1 MMEPVSAKVGAFL
14 RRYNLAGA
22 KLIVAVSGGPDSVC
36 LLHTLVGLKTE
47 LSLTLHVAHLD
58 HGLRGD
64 SAGDATYVVQMAQ
77 GLGVPVTAQKAD
89 IHSHSRDNRLG
100 VEEAARELRYR
111 FMAELAEELGTP
123 YIVTGHTFNDYVET
137 VLLHV
142 IRGTGLQG
150 LIGLKPLTPWTQDK
164 HQIVLVRPLLDIKR
178 VESENY
184 CQEAGLEPRLDP
196 TNLSLAPLRNRI
208 RLELLPLLREY
219 NPGIEKVLLRLST
232 NVRADLKY
240 LDDEVAGVWDG
251 VVHETEWAV
260 TLDKEGLLRLPEAL
274 QRHLLRRVLGRL
286 PCGLKDV
293 EMHHI
298 ESLISGFSLAA
309 GRCIE
314 LPHRVVFAVGYH
326 CYWLGRADKLP
337 SPYPIIAGEYTL
349 AVPGITSLPGWR
361 IEAKLTQGRVPQGE
375 NRFVVYFDEEASG
388 QELAVR
394 AWRSGDRFVPL
405 GLTQEKKLG
414 EFMIAAKIPRRWRE
428 NIPLVVSPQ
437 QIIWLVGHRL
447 DDRVKVTSNSRRTL
461 RLEFKKD

>member
-1 MMEPVSAKVGAFL
+1 
-14 RRYNLAGA
+14 
-22 KLIVAVSGGPDSVC
+22 
-36 LLHTLVGLKTE
+36 
-47 LSLTLHVAHLD
+47 
-58 HGLRGD
+58 
-64 SAGDATYVVQMAQ
+64 
-77 GLGVPVTAQKAD
+77 
-89 IHSHSRDNRLG
+89 
-100 VEEAARELRYR
+100 
-111 FMAELAEELGTP
+111 
-123 YIVTGHTFNDYVET
+123 
-137 VLLHV
+137 
-142 IRGTGLQG
+142 
-150 LIGLKPLTPWTQDK
+150 
-164 HQIVLVRPLLDIKR
+164 
-178 VESENY
+178 
-184 CQEAGLEPRLDP
+184 
-196 TNLSLAPLRNRI
+196 
-208 RLELLPLLREY
+208 
-219 NPGIEKVLLRLST
+219 
-232 NVRADLKY
+232 
-240 LDDEVAGVWDG
+240 
-251 VVHETEWAV
+251 
-260 TLDKEGLLRLPEAL
+260 
-274 QRHLLRRVLGRL
+274 LRRVLGRL